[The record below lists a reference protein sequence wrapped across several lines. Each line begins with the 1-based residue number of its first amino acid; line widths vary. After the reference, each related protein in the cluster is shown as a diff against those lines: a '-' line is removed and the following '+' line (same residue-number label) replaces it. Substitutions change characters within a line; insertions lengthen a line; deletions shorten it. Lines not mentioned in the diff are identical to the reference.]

1 MEKKKKTTFQPLC
14 LHCPPR
20 PLPHTVMGQLS
31 DFSVGVFIKKH
42 YHSQTEQF
50 LNHHPDKE
58 REEYLKP
65 KISHFGAKLSWR
77 IWGGSFFKADSTPF
91 QLALVIV
98 EAEPRRLIKPLSPLL
113 VLFPASLP
121 KRTF

>member
-1 MEKKKKTTFQPLC
+1 MEKNYFSAIMSSL
-14 LHCPPR
+14 
-20 PLPHTVMGQLS
+20 PLPRNRYRSV
-31 DFSVGVFIKKH
+31 SVGVFIKKH

-65 KISHFGAKLSWR
+65 KISHFGAKLSWK
-77 IWGGSFFKADSTPF
+77 IWGGSFFKADSFMLF

-113 VLFPASLP
+113 VPFPASLP